1 MGNLFLDQI
10 KKQASSFL
18 HEKYKTVKL
27 VLTDV
32 TEAELLA
39 EDATNNDPCTP
50 NARTM
55 NTIAQAAFDIDN
67 YWGIVD
73 VLHRRLYSIDWK
85 EWRQSYKS
93 LVLLDFLLTHG
104 PEDFAEEFKCDYDVI
119 QELGMFEHKDKNGID
134 WGMNM
139 RKLSER
145 ILNLLQGG
153 ETLKQ
158 ARLKALKI
166 TKEIQGFGNL
176 MVSPSTSSSSSSSSS
191 EMSGTSSF
199 GSCSS
204 SSPSWNEIVDETNK
218 YDQHPTT
225 KQAIAQGQIQDKKF
239 SNPMG
244 NKNIDGSHVWNCPP
258 IEETG
263 SLLDSEDENE
273 EKEKSHGFISG
284 ICSKLV
290 GNSPSKYNVLNVE
303 QLDREGNN
311 VLNFNDAF
319 NGGACFPSPRW
330 GSLTKTLL
338 RRNVQHHR
346 ELVGVSPKVY
356 RSVLNINGSR

>member
-204 SSPSWNEIVDETNK
+204 SN
-218 YDQHPTT
+218 
-225 KQAIAQGQIQDKKF
+225 KKF

-290 GNSPSKYNVLNVE
+290 GNSPSKYNGEKVSFRSISDVGMLTRKNKI
-303 QLDREGNN
+303 DRQFSSE
-311 VLNFNDAF
+311 
-319 NGGACFPSPRW
+319 
-330 GSLTKTLL
+330 
-338 RRNVQHHR
+338 
-346 ELVGVSPKVY
+346 Y
-356 RSVLNINGSR
+356 

>member
-119 QELGMFEHKDKNGID
+119 QELGMFEHRDKNGID

-139 RKLSER
+139 QKLSER

-176 MVSPSTSSSSSSSSS
+176 MVSPSASSSSSSSSS

-199 GSCSS
+199 GSCST
-204 SSPSWNEIVDETNK
+204 SSPAWNEIVDETNK

-258 IEETG
+258 IEETD

-273 EKEKSHGFISG
+273 EKEKSHGFIRG

-290 GNSPSKYNVLNVE
+290 GNSPSKYNGEKVSFRSISDV
-303 QLDREGNN
+303 GM
-311 VLNFNDAF
+311 
-319 NGGACFPSPRW
+319 
-330 GSLTKTLL
+330 LTRK
-338 RRNVQHHR
+338 NKIDCQFSS
-346 ELVGVSPKVY
+346 EY
-356 RSVLNINGSR
+356 